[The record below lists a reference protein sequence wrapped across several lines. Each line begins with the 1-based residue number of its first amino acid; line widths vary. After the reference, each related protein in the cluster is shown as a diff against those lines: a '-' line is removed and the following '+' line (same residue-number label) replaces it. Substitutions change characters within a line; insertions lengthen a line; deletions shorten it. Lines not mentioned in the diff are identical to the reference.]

1 MQGEVIMAPLHAVV
15 VPFPAQGHIN
25 PLMNFAEQLAMRGFF
40 ITFVTTEWMDER
52 LLKAASKDAAA
63 RDREMAERGFNFQFL
78 SIPDGLPP
86 EHGRTAESD
95 VRDLFLA
102 VQRLGPVLEGVLTA
116 HIKSAPLP
124 PITCIVSDSFMSCTT
139 QVTANLGIP
148 RVIFWTCSTANSI
161 VQANA
166 NFLLAQGHIPV
177 TEEDLKSKDKVITCL
192 PGKLPPIRPTD
203 IVSFYREQHVLE
215 ATYSA
220 FLNES
225 RSQNV
230 GDYVL
235 VNTFEEL
242 EGGKEAIQGLTINGC
257 PALAIGPVFLPNFLE
272 GRKSMYSMR
281 EEDKTCLRWLDA
293 HKKGSVLYVSFGS
306 HAVRSERQL
315 QELVLGLEASG
326 YPFLWVLRADIAEG
340 KSVLELPEGF
350 MERNRDRALLVSGTH
365 QLQVLSHPSLGAF
378 LTHSGWNSI
387 IEAISFGVPMIGWP
401 YFSDQ
406 FINCR
411 FVKDIWRVGLDF
423 EGVDADE
430 YKLVTKEEVNNKVRC
445 IMEGSTSNELRKNVL
460 TLKELASKAVM
471 DEGSS

>member
-1 MQGEVIMAPLHAVV
+1 MQREVIMAPLHAVV
-15 VPFPAQGHIN
+15 VSFPAQGHIT

-40 ITFVTTEWMDER
+40 ITFVTTQWMDER

-86 EHGRTAESD
+86 EHGRTTESD
-95 VRDLFLA
+95 AHDLFLA

-148 RVIFWTCSTANSI
+148 RVIFWACSTANSI

-166 NFLLAQGHIPV
+166 NFLVAQGYIPV

-203 IVSFYREQHVLE
+203 IVSMYREQHVLE

-257 PALAIGPVFLPNFLE
+257 PALAIGP

-293 HKKGSVLYVSFGS
+293 QEKGSVLYVSFGS
-306 HAVRSERQL
+306 IAVRSERQL
-315 QELVLGLEASG
+315 QELALGLEASG
-326 YPFLWVLRADIAEG
+326 YPFLWVLRSDIAEG
-340 KSVLELPEGF
+340 KSILELPEGF
-350 MERNRDRALLVSGTH
+350 MERNRDRALLVSWTH

-378 LTHSGWNSI
+378 LTHSGWNST
-387 IEAISFGVPMIGWP
+387 IEAISLG
-401 YFSDQ
+401 
-406 FINCR
+406 
-411 FVKDIWRVGLDF
+411 DIWRDGLDF

-430 YKLVTKEEVNNKVRC
+430 HKFVTKEEVNNKVRC
-445 IMEGSTSNELRKNVL
+445 IMEGSASNELRKNAL
-460 TLKELASKAVM
+460 GLKELASKAVM
-471 DEGSS
+471 EGGSSYVNMNKFIEDMGKINKST